1 MSHSWNLSWN
11 QLFWLLWHLPESFL
25 SLNKQVLLLKTWT
38 GWDYVS
44 NLDFSLKEMIW
55 QSDLLGLEKSGW
67 RSIKG
72 SCHLV
77 SHQRSECPRPREW
90 REVLSHFFMGLV
102 YHVSIST
109 VMSYFTIMVGLIIRL
124 QSKDVQNICIN
135 WEIFG
140 SKEIARDPG
149 TLVLIWV

>member
-1 MSHSWNLSWN
+1 M
-11 QLFWLLWHLPESFL
+11 
-25 SLNKQVLLLKTWT
+25 
-38 GWDYVS
+38 
-44 NLDFSLKEMIW
+44 
-55 QSDLLGLEKSGW
+55 
-67 RSIKG
+67 
-72 SCHLV
+72 

-135 WEIFG
+135 
-140 SKEIARDPG
+140 
-149 TLVLIWV
+149 